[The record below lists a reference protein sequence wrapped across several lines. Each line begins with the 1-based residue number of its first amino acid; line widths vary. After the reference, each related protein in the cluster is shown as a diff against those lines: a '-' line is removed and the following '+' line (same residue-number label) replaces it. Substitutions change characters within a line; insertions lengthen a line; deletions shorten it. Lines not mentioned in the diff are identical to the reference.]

1 MVKKSKHSNSK
12 ENIISSAVKV
22 FAEKGKYG
30 ATMDEIAKVAGVN
43 KALIYY
49 YFSTKDGI
57 YAEVLSAILLKMK
70 SFICHEVD
78 YKNYSNCVD
87 VIKSFATNHMMAFAK
102 NPNFTKIL
110 LEAIVN
116 DPIVLKEILL
126 KSHEGMDMDK
136 EMLNYIKQCIERKEI
151 RNVNPEHLMINIVG
165 MNLIY
170 FIGAPIA
177 ESLLGLNVF
186 DNEKFLKERLN
197 SILDLLLHGI
207 EKKEGIK

>member
-1 MVKKSKHSNSK
+1 MVKKNKHSNTK
-12 ENIISSAVKV
+12 ENIVSSAVKV

-57 YAEVLSAILLKMK
+57 YAEVLSSILLKMK
-70 SFICHEVD
+70 SFICREVD
-78 YKNYSNCVD
+78 YKNYSNCVE
-87 VIKSFATNHMMAFAK
+87 VIKNFATNHMMAFAK

-177 ESLLGLNVF
+177 KSLLGLNVF
-186 DNEKFLKERLN
+186 DNEKFLKERLD